1 MRTILLLT
9 LIMLSPVAIAG
20 DAEIIQVSPGVYM
33 AIVKNHAGIF
43 GNQSTTKKK
52 AIAAANE
59 FAEKQGMQATPVA
72 LEYRGAG
79 GPGHWPA
86 AEYQFRLVPMGNR
99 DSISLDPR
107 ADMVVEIK
115 SPPNAAPT
123 QSPPDTYTDLL
134 KLDDLRKRGII
145 TEHEFDEQKARILS
159 R

>member
-1 MRTILLLT
+1 MRTLLLLA
-9 LIMLSPVAIAG
+9 LITLSPTAIAG

-52 AIAAANE
+52 AITAANE
-59 FAEKQGMQATPVA
+59 FAGKQGMQASPIA

-86 AEYQFRLVPMGNR
+86 AEYQFRLVPMDNR
-99 DSISLDPR
+99 DVVSLDPR
-107 ADMVVEIK
+107 ADTVIEVRSQSTS
-115 SPPNAAPT
+115 SPAA
-123 QSPPDTYTDLL
+123 QADTYTELL

-145 TEHEFDEQKARILS
+145 TDQEFDDQKAKILS

>member
-1 MRTILLLT
+1 MRTLLLLA
-9 LIMLSPVAIAG
+9 LITLSPTATAG

-52 AIAAANE
+52 AITAANE
-59 FAEKQGMQATPVA
+59 FAGKNGMQASPIA

-86 AEYQFRLVPMGNR
+86 AEYQFRLVPMDNR
-99 DSISLDPR
+99 DAISLDPR
-107 ADMVVEIK
+107 ADTVIEVK
-115 SPPNAAPT
+115 PASNSSLQVPQADA
-123 QSPPDTYTDLL
+123 YTELL

-145 TEHEFDEQKARILS
+145 TDQEFDDQKAKILS